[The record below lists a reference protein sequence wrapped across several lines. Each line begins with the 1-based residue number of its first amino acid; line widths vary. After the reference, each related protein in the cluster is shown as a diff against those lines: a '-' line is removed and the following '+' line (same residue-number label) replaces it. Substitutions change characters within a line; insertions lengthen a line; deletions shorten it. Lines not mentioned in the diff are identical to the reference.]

1 MMYLHIIHRN
11 VCNIYF
17 YNRKKYYLILSHPI
31 QCVGPKHTLDKYNP
45 QEHLYLT
52 FSQLTVINFCFV
64 ISPTVKKLTNKL
76 PDLLSKIES
85 INQQLLPLGN
95 ISDNVDRIRELIQQ
109 ARDAANKVG
118 VSPHCQ
124 APRLI
129 L

>member
-1 MMYLHIIHRN
+1 M
-11 VCNIYF
+11 
-17 YNRKKYYLILSHPI
+17 
-31 QCVGPKHTLDKYNP
+31 
-45 QEHLYLT
+45 
-52 FSQLTVINFCFV
+52 INFCFL

-95 ISDNVDRIRELIQQ
+95 ISDNVDRVRELIQQ

-124 APRLI
+124 ASRLI
-129 L
+129 LW

>member
-1 MMYLHIIHRN
+1 MWDPII
-11 VCNIYF
+11 
-17 YNRKKYYLILSHPI
+17 P
-31 QCVGPKHTLDKYNP
+31 LDKYNP
-45 QEHLYLT
+45 REHLYLT
-52 FSQLTVINFCFV
+52 FSQLTMINFCFV

-118 VSPHCQ
+118 VP
-124 APRLI
+124 LI
-129 L
+129 ARHQRSFFDKLLYSLSERCLGTQELVVFLAQILWVLPM

>member
-1 MMYLHIIHRN
+1 MWDPII
-11 VCNIYF
+11 
-17 YNRKKYYLILSHPI
+17 P
-31 QCVGPKHTLDKYNP
+31 LDKYNP
-45 QEHLYLT
+45 REHLYLT

-118 VSPHCQ
+118 VP
-124 APRLI
+124 LI
-129 L
+129 ARHQGSFFDKLLYSLSERCLHTQELVVFLAQILWVLPM